1 MKKKLKT
8 KTKKKTKR
16 NPTDATMRNIRALK
30 NRVDMLVTH
39 IEVLQL
45 RVFGLE
51 GKMRDLRRSDQTV
64 IRLDFMTKNDY
75 EMDAKVEINL
85 RNAIFKLK
93 QALNNKKISGLLIT
107 EAEVASILLALGRFA
122 EEESND

>member
-1 MKKKLKT
+1 
-8 KTKKKTKR
+8 
-16 NPTDATMRNIRALK
+16 
-30 NRVDMLVTH
+30 
-39 IEVLQL
+39 
-45 RVFGLE
+45 
-51 GKMRDLRRSDQTV
+51 
-64 IRLDFMTKNDY
+64 MTKNDY